1 MKADILTEPVSALEK
16 LMTRVLEQSKGWL
29 GFDRFM
35 ALALYAPN
43 LGYYSA
49 RTQPIG
55 LMASSGSDFVTAPQ
69 MSPFFSR
76 ALASSIEEALRVT
89 DTQEVW
95 EFGAGT
101 AEMAFEI
108 LSTLGDK
115 ITRYVIL
122 EVSVH
127 LKDLQAQKL
136 DAFKHKVVWLTELPE
151 RFEGVV
157 VGNEVLDA
165 MPVKLLQRQQGQWFE
180 VGVSKAQPDLSSD
193 PATDKVSLRQTPLS
207 MDVQCD
213 LSKPWAWEW
222 AWALQETDLKPPL
235 EIEGTHDYLTE
246 IHPQGE
252 AFVKTLADRLQKG
265 AVFLIDYGFPE
276 REYYH
281 EQRSSGTLMCHQGHL
296 ADSNPL
302 VSVGLKDITAHV
314 NFTSVALSAQE
325 AGLHVLGY
333 TTQAHFLINSGL
345 LDLLET
351 ASTQERAMA
360 QKLITEHEMGELF
373 KVIALGVGPMWEPK
387 GFRQGDRSH
396 TL

>member
-1 MKADILTEPVSALEK
+1 LTDPVSALEK
-16 LMTRVLEQSKGWL
+16 FMIRVLEQSNGWL

-49 RTQPIG
+49 RTKPIG
-55 LMASSGSDFVTAPQ
+55 WMPSSGSDFVTAPQ

-89 DTQEVW
+89 GTREVW

-101 AEMAFEI
+101 AEMAYEI

-136 DAFKHKVVWLTELPE
+136 EAFKDKVVWLSELPE
-151 RFEGVV
+151 RIEGVV

-165 MPVKLLQRQQGQWFE
+165 MPVKLLQRQKGQWFE
-180 VGVSKAQPDLSSD
+180 VGVSKAQALESSDSTQRDVSSAKASLPSSIQSDLSVNW
-193 PATDKVSLRQTPLS
+193 T
-207 MDVQCD
+207 
-213 LSKPWAWEW
+213 
-222 AWALQETDLKPPL
+222 WALQETDLKPPL
-235 EIEGTHDYLTE
+235 EIEGEHDYVTE

-302 VSVGLKDITAHV
+302 VSVGHKDITAHV

-325 AGLHVLGY
+325 SGMHVLGY

-345 LDLLET
+345 LELLDM
-351 ASTQERAMA
+351 ASHQERAMA

-373 KVIALGVGPMWEPK
+373 KVVAFGTTEWEPM
-387 GFRQGDRSH
+387 GFAHGDRSYA
-396 TL
+396 L